1 MRGYLLDTGIF
12 LWSMGFTVKLNLEA
26 RTILAEAANQLF
38 LSSASSWEIS
48 IKWSAGKLKLPE
60 APSTYV
66 PKRLT
71 SQAIRALQITHL
83 HALTAGELPRHHEDP
98 FDRMLIAQAVVED
111 MVLMTADRRFEN
123 YKVQTLWCA
132 R

>member
-12 LWSMGFTVKLNLEA
+12 LWSMGSTVKLNLEA
-26 RTILAEAANQLF
+26 RTVLEEAANQLF

-48 IKWSAGKLKLPE
+48 IKWSTGKLKLPE
-60 APSTYV
+60 APYTYI

-111 MVLMTADRRFEN
+111 MVLMTADRLFEN